1 MLNFQEEY
9 KKYRKLYIK
18 GLRNILEIKP
28 VFLCHKPKYSHFIIN
43 HSFYGDF
50 RMKRGEFIRVIGGA
64 SIATALA
71 PNYGFS
77 AEGFSKDGILI
88 EAASFK
94 DFGGWVLDTQFYQQ
108 MGGNYLLAHGM
119 GEPVENATTE
129 LHLQEDGEY
138 YVFVRTNNWCPGNW
152 EAPGRFKIAFN
163 GKKMDTVFGTEA
175 GWGWQSGGK
184 LNLQSRTHSKNKKKR
199 IGVKVELHDL
209 TGFEGRIDAIYLSKT
224 PNPKLPNTSKELFG
238 WKDELT
244 GRSQLQVKTENFD
257 VVIVGGGITG
267 CGAALAAESQGLKV
281 ALIQDRPV
289 FGGNASEEVRVHTI
303 GIHGKG
309 SDILKKIDTEH
320 WPNGS
325 SFAKKD
331 QMKREAALKATSVR
345 LFANHSAIGLEKD
358 GNKIVSVEARENNTG
373 IIRRFK
379 SNAFV
384 DCSGDGWLGFWAG
397 AEFKYGRESHKE
409 YGEKWDKFGDLWSPE
424 KADNKVMGTS
434 VLWNSEIGHEPSRF
448 PSVPWADPVSL
459 GHKDTKGEW
468 FWEYSDDKLHQ
479 IHDAEKIRDH
489 VLRAIYGNFANAK
502 KDPKNALLQLKFV
515 AFVGGRRESRRIM
528 GDYIFTMKDFESQE
542 FFNDTVVEE
551 KRELDTH
558 YQLKETGEKRDYL
571 SKALFYRHPKKAHGL
586 YYLPFR
592 TLYSKDISN
601 LMIAG
606 RCFSCSHIGLSGP
619 RVMNTCGQMGIA
631 TGYAAAL
638 CKKYKASP
646 REVGKK
652 YIKELQGLIGYSQA

>member
-1 MLNFQEEY
+1 M
-9 KKYRKLYIK
+9 R
-18 GLRNILEIKP
+18 
-28 VFLCHKPKYSHFIIN
+28 
-43 HSFYGDF
+43 
-50 RMKRGEFIRVIGGA
+50 RGEFIRVIGGA

-77 AEGFSKDGILI
+77 AEGFSKDGVLI

-119 GEPVENATTE
+119 GERVEDAATKVYLKE
-129 LHLQEDGEY
+129 AGDY
-138 YVFVRTNNWCPGNW
+138 YVFVRTKNWCPGNW
-152 EAPGRFKIAFN
+152 EAPGRFKVAIN
-163 GKKMDTVFGTEA
+163 GKELDTVFGTES
-175 GWGWQSGGK
+175 GWNWQAGGK
-184 LNLQSRTHSKNKKKR
+184 VQIEPSKSRRSKGKVSISLN
-199 IGVKVELHDL
+199 DL
-209 TGFEGRIDAIYLSKT
+209 TGFEGRVDAIYLSKT
-224 PNPKLPNTSKELFG
+224 PMPKLPNTSKDLFG
-238 WKDELT
+238 WKDEMT
-244 GRSQLQVKTENFD
+244 GRNKLQVKSEKFD
-257 VVIVGGGITG
+257 VVIVGGGMTG

-289 FGGNASEEVRVHTI
+289 LGGNASDEVRVHTI

-309 SDILKKIDTEH
+309 SEILKKIDTEH

-331 QMKREAALKATSVR
+331 QMKREASLRATSVR
-345 LFANHSAIGLEKD
+345 LFHNHSAIGLQKD
-358 GNKIVSVEARENNTG
+358 GDAIVSVEARENNTG
-373 IIRRFK
+373 IIRRFE
-379 SNAFV
+379 SNSFV
-384 DCSGDGWLGFWAG
+384 DCSGDGWLGYWAG
-397 AEFKYGRESHKE
+397 AEFKYGRESNKE
-409 YGEKWDKFGDLWSPE
+409 YGEKWDKYGDLWSPD

-434 VLWNSEIGHEPSRF
+434 VLWNSEKGDEPSRF
-448 PSVPWADPVSL
+448 PSVPWAAPVA
-459 GHKDTKGEW
+459 KGESVINGEW
-468 FWEYSDDKLHQ
+468 YWEYSDDKLHQ
-479 IHDAEKIRDH
+479 IHDAEEIRDH
-489 VLRAIYGNFANAK
+489 VFRAIYGNFANAK
-502 KDPKNALLQLKFV
+502 KNPANALLQLKWV
-515 AFVGGRRESRRIM
+515 AYVGGRRESRRIL
-528 GDYIFTMKDFESQE
+528 GDYIFTMKDFQSQE
-542 FFNDTVVEE
+542 FFTDTVVEE

-558 YQLKETGEKRDYL
+558 YQRKETGEKVDYL
-571 SKALFYRHPKKAHGL
+571 SKALFYRHEKNPHGL

-638 CKKYKASP
+638 CKKYKANP

-652 YIKELQGLIGYSQA
+652 HIKELQGLIGYSQA